1 MADQIAQKET
11 LQDAPA
17 THHPHIPH
25 ITHLTRIPPAQKRD
39 DTGHQE
45 DVKYAHLLAKEES
58 DIPPGYFRS
67 VRFLGTM
74 ISMSLTVVSS
84 YFGFAVPASVLTYI
98 NLDIGPS
105 QNASLFVIVWTMC
118 NAISLLITGRL
129 SDKFGRRYFL
139 LFAGALAVIGGIVA
153 CTAKTMNTL
162 IGANVIIGMASGV
175 HSSQSLFT
183 GELIPHRH
191 KFIGIML
198 ILIPMVTSTGLA
210 AYIGRALVET
220 RSWRW
225 IYYIY
230 IMIVGS
236 GWVIQIVMYH
246 PASFVQLHGGYR
258 SKAEEFKRVDHF
270 GLLFL
275 ISGLT
280 LFLLGVSWGGNPQPW
295 TSDKILSLII
305 TGGVTLI
312 IFGVYEAYTSSPNP
326 MVDLTLF
333 KDIRGYL
340 CLNIVS
346 MAAGAMY
353 IALSVIWPQQVFL
366 VYSPSTSEW
375 QSQAWMSTT
384 IGWGIWG
391 GIVLLFPLV
400 NIVKHVRRQILGL
413 LILSVIFTA
422 ALSQVGPGDKKQA
435 NAFSFLTALPIGWL
449 ETGTTIIVQL
459 DAADADVGMV
469 YAILSSLRSISGA
482 TFTAVFTAIL
492 NSKVKSGIAS
502 QVPIAAMAAGLPE
515 ASLPALFGAIAAQ
528 STAAF
533 AAVPG
538 FTLEVEA
545 AVSSALVEAY
555 SSAFK
560 YVYYTALAI
569 GSVAIIAAA
578 FLKDYDPLMTGHLP
592 KQVYAYVT
600 NKKKPDKMDT
610 TAFEV
615 TQE

>member
-1 MADQIAQKET
+1 MADQIYREET
-11 LQDAPA
+11 LQDAPVNQ
-17 THHPHIPH
+17 HPHIPRFAH
-25 ITHLTRIPPAQKRD
+25 RAHLPPPPKRD

-45 DVKYAHLLAKEES
+45 DVKYSHLLAKEES
-58 DIPPGYFRS
+58 DIPSGYFRS

-105 QNASLFVIVWTMC
+105 ENSSLFTIVWTMC

-162 IGANVIIGMASGV
+162 IGANVVIGMASGV

-191 KFIGIML
+191 KFIGMML

-236 GWVIQIVMYH
+236 GWVIQIFIYH

-270 GLLFL
+270 GLFFL
-275 ISGLT
+275 IAGLT
-280 LFLLGVSWGGNPQPW
+280 LFLLGVSWGGNPQSW
-295 TSDKILSLII
+295 TSGKILGLII
-305 TGGVTLI
+305 TGGITLI
-312 IFGVYEAYTSSPNP
+312 AFGVYEAYTPSPNP

-333 KDIRGYL
+333 KDIQGYL

-353 IALSVIWPQQVFL
+353 IALNVIWPQQVFL

-413 LILSVIFTA
+413 LILSVVFTA

-435 NAFSFLTALPIGWL
+435 IAFSFLTALPIGWL

-469 YAILSSLRSISGA
+469 YAILSGLRSISGA
-482 TFTAVFTAIL
+482 TFTAVFVAIL
-492 NSKVKSGIAS
+492 NSKIKSDIAS
-502 QVPIAAMAAGLPE
+502 HVPIAAITAGLPE
-515 ASLPALFGAIAAQ
+515 ASLPALFAAIAAE

-538 FTLEVEA
+538 FTPEIEA
-545 AVSSALVEAY
+545 AVSSALVEVY

-560 YVYYTALAI
+560 YVYYAALAI
-569 GSVAIIAAA
+569 GGAAIIAAA

-592 KQVYAYVT
+592 KQVFAYGEGVAISSDLE
-600 NKKKPDKMDT
+600 KKAGT
-610 TAFEV
+610 
-615 TQE
+615 